1 MESARKDYQPIELDE
16 LGEPRWVI
24 PIPLKPSFSVQANP
38 LPFLHPTLKI
48 ARPPHWPVPGI
59 LPFIT
64 DLTINASLEL
74 LAELVLARLNRFR
87 LFPDT
92 AGICAVLQRVAFWAA
107 TRYRRWELDW
117 DWEYDSIK
125 APVVFPGEA
134 TAMPLDAGL
143 VEPVLVL
150 YALGV
155 QVSSCYDGYGV
166 TLAGIRLKAGFEIP
180 RSLLDALDEAGTGY
194 FHICGDEQTRRELVA
209 DSVDSDFTSVLRRWA
224 RKVWLDVVPKSPD

>member
-1 MESARKDYQPIELDE
+1 MESARKNYQPIELDE

-48 ARPPHWPVPGI
+48 ARPPQWPVPGI

-74 LAELVLARLNRFR
+74 LAELALARLNRFR

-92 AGICAVLQRVAFWAA
+92 AGISAVLQRVAFWAA
-107 TRYRRWELDW
+107 TRYRRWELNW

-125 APVVFPGEA
+125 APIVFPYEA
-134 TAMPLDAGL
+134 TPRPVDAGM
-143 VEPVLVL
+143 VEPVLAL
-150 YALGV
+150 YARGLP
-155 QVSSCYDGYGV
+155 VSSCYEGYGV
-166 TLAGIRLKAGFEIP
+166 TSAGIRLKAGFEFP
-180 RSLLDALDEAGTGY
+180 QSLLDALNEAGTHY
-194 FHICGDEQTRRELVA
+194 IHICGDEQIRRELVA
-209 DSVDSDFTSVLRRWA
+209 DCAGSDFTSVLRRWA
-224 RKVWLDVVPKSPD
+224 RTVWLDVPKSPD